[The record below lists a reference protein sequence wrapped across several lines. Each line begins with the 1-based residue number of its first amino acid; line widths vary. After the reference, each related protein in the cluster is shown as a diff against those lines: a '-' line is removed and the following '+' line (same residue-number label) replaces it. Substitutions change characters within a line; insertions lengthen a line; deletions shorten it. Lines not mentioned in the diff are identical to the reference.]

1 MTFFGS
7 ESTSS
12 GQMNREATRGED
24 DATATAATAAAGTQQ
39 QNKDGW
45 FAVWKLRSAKAQA
58 PSAKQRKFG
67 RL

>member
-1 MTFFGS
+1 
-7 ESTSS
+7 
-12 GQMNREATRGED
+12 MNREATRGED
-24 DATATAATAAAGTQQ
+24 DATATAAIAAAGTQQ